1 VRCDSE
7 GGATYGGTYNSDVSG
22 TLELPLNTLLSQWYA
37 VQTRPR
43 HEKKVAAELARKGI
57 KNYVPLLDQ
66 IHRWSDRRKKVEVPL
81 FPGYAFVHAAL
92 SPETRISILRV
103 WGVLNFVG
111 SQNLGTP
118 IPEKQIESIRML
130 MDQNLQA
137 TPYPFLRSGQR
148 VIVRSGALA
157 GLEGIFLGT
166 EGRKRLVISIESI
179 QQSVV
184 LTIEGYDIQPL

>member
-1 VRCDSE
+1 MRCDSE
-7 GGATYGGTYNSDVSG
+7 GGATYSGIYNKVCHM
-22 TLELPLNTLLSQWYA
+22 LELPLTVWMPQWYA

-43 HEKKVAAELARKGI
+43 HEKRVAVELARKGI
-57 KNYVPLLDQ
+57 ENYVPLLCQ

-118 IPEKQIESIRML
+118 IPDKQIEFIRML
-130 MDQNLQA
+130 IGQNLQA
-137 TPYPFLRSGQR
+137 KPYPFLRSGQR
-148 VIVRSGALA
+148 VVVRSGALA

-166 EGRKRLVISIESI
+166 EGSKRLVISIESI

-184 LTIEGYDIQPL
+184 LKIEGYDIQPV

>member
-1 VRCDSE
+1 M
-7 GGATYGGTYNSDVSG
+7 
-22 TLELPLNTLLSQWYA
+22 LELPLPTSLPKWYA

-43 HEKKVAAELARKGI
+43 HEKRVAAELARKGI
-57 KNYVPLLDQ
+57 ENYVPLLSQ

-81 FPGYAFVHAAL
+81 FPGYAFVHAAM
-92 SPETRISILRV
+92 SPEARISILKV

-118 IPEKQIESIRML
+118 IPDKQIESIRML
-130 MDQNLQA
+130 MAQNLQA
-137 TPYPFLRSGQR
+137 TPYPFLKSGQR
-148 VIVRSGALA
+148 VVVRSGALA

-166 EGRKRLVISIESI
+166 EGSKRLVISIESI

>member
-1 VRCDSE
+1 MRCDSE
-7 GGATYGGTYNSDVSG
+7 GGATYSGTYNDVSHM
-22 TLELPLNTLLSQWYA
+22 LELPLPTPLPQWYA

-57 KNYVPLLDQ
+57 ENYVPLLGQ

-92 SPETRISILRV
+92 SPETRIAILRV

-118 IPEKQIESIRML
+118 IPDKQIESIRML
-130 MDQNLQA
+130 MAQNLQA

-148 VIVRSGALA
+148 VVVRSGALA

-166 EGRKRLVISIESI
+166 AGRKRLVISIESI
-179 QQSVV
+179 QQSVA
-184 LTIEGYDIQPL
+184 LTIEGYDIQPV

>member
-7 GGATYGGTYNSDVSG
+7 GGATYSGINNEVSRMLDL
-22 TLELPLNTLLSQWYA
+22 TLPTPLPRWYA

-43 HEKKVAAELARKGI
+43 HEKKVAAELAGRGI
-57 KNYVPLLDQ
+57 ENYVPLLGQ
-66 IHRWSDRRKKVEVPL
+66 IHRWSDRRKKVELPL
-81 FPGYAFVHAAL
+81 FPGYAFVNAAL

-130 MDQNLQA
+130 MAQNLQA
-137 TPYPFLRSGQR
+137 KPYPFLRSGQR
-148 VIVRSGALA
+148 VVVRSGALA
-157 GLEGIFLGT
+157 GLEGIFLRT

>member
-1 VRCDSE
+1 M
-7 GGATYGGTYNSDVSG
+7 
-22 TLELPLNTLLSQWYA
+22 LELPLHNLFPQWYA

-43 HEKKVAAELARKGI
+43 HEKKVAAELVRKGI
-57 KNYVPLLDQ
+57 ENYLPLLGQ
-66 IHRWSDRRKKVEVPL
+66 IHHWSDRRKKVEVPL

-103 WGVLNFVG
+103 WGVLNLVG

-118 IPEKQIESIRML
+118 IPDKQIESIRML
-130 MDQNLQA
+130 MAQNLQA
-137 TPYPFLRSGQR
+137 APYPFLRSGQR
-148 VIVRSGALA
+148 VVVRSGALA

-166 EGRKRLVISIESI
+166 EGSKRLVISIESI

-184 LTIEGYDIQPL
+184 LKIEGYDIEPL

>member
-1 VRCDSE
+1 MRCDSE
-7 GGATYGGTYNSDVSG
+7 GGATYSG
-22 TLELPLNTLLSQWYA
+22 TNEVSRMLELPLPISLPQWYA

-43 HEKKVAAELARKGI
+43 HEKKVAAELSGKGI
-57 KNYVPLLDQ
+57 VNYLPLVRQ
-66 IHRWSDRRKKVEVPL
+66 IHRWSDRRKEVEVPL
-81 FPGYAFVHAAL
+81 FPGYTFVHAAL

-103 WGVLNFVG
+103 WGALNFVG

-118 IPEKQIESIRML
+118 IPEKQIEFIRML
-130 MDQNLQA
+130 MAENLQA
-137 TPYPFLRSGQR
+137 APYPFLRSGQR
-148 VIVRSGALA
+148 VVVRSGALA

-166 EGRKRLVISIESI
+166 ERSKRLVISIESI

>member
-1 VRCDSE
+1 M
-7 GGATYGGTYNSDVSG
+7 
-22 TLELPLNTLLSQWYA
+22 LELPVPTSLPHWYA

-57 KNYVPLLDQ
+57 ENYVPLLSQ
-66 IHRWSDRRKKVEVPL
+66 IHRWSDRRKQVEVPL
-81 FPGYAFVHAAL
+81 FPGYAFVHASM
-92 SPETRISILRV
+92 SPEARISILRV

-118 IPEKQIESIRML
+118 IPDKQIESIRML
-130 MDQNLQA
+130 MTQNLQA
-137 TPYPFLRSGQR
+137 TPYPFLKSGQR
-148 VIVRSGALA
+148 VVVRSGALA

-166 EGRKRLVISIESI
+166 EGSKRLVISIESI

>member
-7 GGATYGGTYNSDVSG
+7 GGATYRGTYNNEVSH
-22 TLELPLNTLLSQWYA
+22 TPELPLPNPLPQWYA

-57 KNYVPLLDQ
+57 ENYVPLLGQ
-66 IHRWSDRRKKVEVPL
+66 IHCWSDRRKKVEVPL
-81 FPGYAFVHAAL
+81 FPGYAFVHAAM
-92 SPETRISILRV
+92 SPEARISILRV

-118 IPEKQIESIRML
+118 IPDKQIESIRML
-130 MDQNLQA
+130 MAQNLQA
-137 TPYPFLRSGQR
+137 TPYPFLKSGQR
-148 VIVRSGALA
+148 VVVRSGALA

-166 EGRKRLVISIESI
+166 GGSKRLVISIESI

-184 LTIEGYDIQPL
+184 LTIEGYDVQPL